1 MTNKQTLEKIKE
13 LMENEKHFRWARFW
27 EGMAQTIGFIILW
40 SIVWGLVK
48 IFNL

>member
-13 LMENEKHFRWARFW
+13 LMENEKHFRWVRFW
-27 EGMAQTIGFIILW
+27 EGMAQMMGFIILW
-40 SIVWGLVK
+40 GIMVALMK